1 MNVKQFINNDLL
13 ILFKI
18 QSSKKDCHQKMKT
31 TNALISAHNISVIKN
46 EKAILD
52 NIEIEIKKNDFL
64 TIIGPNGAGKTML
77 LKCLMEFYKPNS
89 GQIIKK
95 PNLKIGYM
103 PQSINIINT
112 MPMSVQNFI
121 TVRKKFDD
129 ISFRQV
135 VSETQI
141 KKIINKQLSVLS
153 GGEMQRV
160 LLARSLLNNPE
171 LLILDEPAQ
180 SLDVSGQIYFYNLLQ
195 SIYLK
200 RGLSILMVSHD
211 LHLVMASTK
220 KVLCLSNHICCIGK
234 PQQITKDPEFISMF
248 GKDMANIMAVYQ
260 HSNETEK
267 VQHNNTI
274 TGE

>member
-1 MNVKQFINNDLL
+1 
-13 ILFKI
+13 
-18 QSSKKDCHQKMKT
+18 MKT
-31 TNALISAHNISVIKN
+31 TNALISAQNISVVKN
-46 EKAILD
+46 EKAILK
-52 NIEIEIKKNDFL
+52 NIDIEIKKNDFL

-77 LKCLMEFYKPNS
+77 LKCLMEFYKPDS

-121 TVRKKFDD
+121 TMRKKFDE

-141 KKIINKQLSVLS
+141 EKIINKQLSVLS

-180 SLDVSGQIYFYNLLQ
+180 NLDVSGQIYFYNLLQ

-267 VQHNNTI
+267 VQHNNII

>member
-1 MNVKQFINNDLL
+1 
-13 ILFKI
+13 
-18 QSSKKDCHQKMKT
+18 MKS
-31 TNALISAHNISVIKN
+31 TNALISAHNISVVKN
-46 EKAILD
+46 KKVILK
-52 NIEIEIKKNDFL
+52 NIDLEINKNDFL

-77 LKCLMEFYKPNS
+77 LKCLMEFYKPDS
-89 GQIIKK
+89 GEITKK

-112 MPMSVQNFI
+112 MPISVRNFI
-121 TVRKKFDD
+121 TVRKKFDE

-135 VSETQI
+135 ISETQTD
-141 KKIINKQLSVLS
+141 KIIDKQLSVLS
-153 GGEMQRV
+153 GGELQRV

-180 SLDVSGQIYFYNLLQ
+180 NLDVSGQIYFYNLLQ

-260 HSNETEK
+260 HSNK
-267 VQHNNTI
+267 SNKNQNNNII

>member
-31 TNALISAHNISVIKN
+31 TNALISAQNISVIKN

-121 TVRKKFDD
+121 TMRKKFDE

-141 KKIINKQLSVLS
+141 EKIINKQLSVLS

-180 SLDVSGQIYFYNLLQ
+180 NLDVSGQIYFYNLLQ

-267 VQHNNTI
+267 VQHNNII